1 MARRIM
7 AGAGCLVLGAAL
19 GATCKLSADYIRQA
33 PAFTIK
39 EVIVNT
45 GKHVSREDVVKL
57 SGIRPGRNIFSF
69 HLAEAIRGVKFH
81 PWVKSVSMR
90 RQLPDR
96 VLIELE
102 ERTPIAIVAMDS
114 LYYLDEDLE
123 IFKKVV
129 PPDSL
134 DFPVITGL
142 FLQEVIEN
150 EPELAGELKKAAE
163 ILDMAARSRVLPAE
177 DISEIHLDRTF
188 GIELVTSK
196 SAVLIKLGE
205 GELQKKWQE
214 LERVVVE
221 LDADLEKVAVLDLN
235 CQGRVTARLKSG
247 YQLAREEGA
256 MFLRQ

>member
-19 GATCKLSADYIRQA
+19 GAACKLSADYIRQA

-39 EVIVNT
+39 EVNVNT
-45 GKHVSREDVVKL
+45 GQHVSREDVLKL
-57 SGIRPGRNIFSF
+57 AGIREGRNIFSF
-69 HLAEAIRGVKFH
+69 HLAEAIQGVEFH
-81 PWVKSVSMR
+81 PWVKSVSVR

-129 PPDSL
+129 PADSL

-150 EPELAGELKKAAE
+150 KVTAELRKTAE
-163 ILDMAARSRVLPAE
+163 ILYLAGRSRILPVK
-177 DISEIHLDRTF
+177 DISEIHLDSIF
-188 GIELVTSK
+188 GIELWTSK
-196 SAVLIKLGE
+196 DAVLIKFGE
-205 GELQKKWQE
+205 GELQKKWKE
-214 LERVVVE
+214 LERVVLE
-221 LDADLEKVAVLDLN
+221 LDSDLKKVAVLDLN
-235 CQGRVTARLKSG
+235 CEGRITAKLKSG
-247 YQLAREEGA
+247 YQLAREEGS
-256 MFLRQ
+256 MFLRP